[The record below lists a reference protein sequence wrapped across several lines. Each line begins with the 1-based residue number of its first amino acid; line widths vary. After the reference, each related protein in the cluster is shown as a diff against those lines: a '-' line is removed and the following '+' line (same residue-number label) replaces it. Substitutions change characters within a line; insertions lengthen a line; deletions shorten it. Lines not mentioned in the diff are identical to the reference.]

1 MRLNT
6 IAISHLEKVF
16 NRKKKALNNI
26 NLHIH
31 NGMFGILGRNGSGKS
46 TLMNIL
52 STLIPAT
59 KGEVTINNISI
70 KETKKIRRIIGYLP
84 QDFDFYPNMK
94 VSEVLYYLGFLSKIN
109 QTDFDKYV
117 DLILRKVNLIDY
129 KNKKVKSLSGGM
141 KKRLGIAQAILHDP
155 KVIIVDEPTAGLDP
169 EERVRLRNLLSD
181 LAENK
186 IVIISTHIVSD
197 IESTCNRIAILDK
210 GSLVYKGDI
219 PSLIQ
224 QSDDHIY
231 EINLSPSELESF
243 RENDLFITKTQEI
256 ENKLKVRFISETK
269 VANAKKVKADFEDA
283 YMYFL
288 KKQQG
293 GLNHASIYNGI

>member
-1 MRLNT
+1 MNKIVIKGL
-6 IAISHLEKVF
+6 SKSYDG
-16 NRKKKALNNI
+16 KKDALNSLDLVI
-26 NLHIH
+26 P
-31 NGMFGILGRNGSGKS
+31 NGMFGVLGRNGSGKS
-46 TLMNIL
+46 TLMNI
-52 STLIPAT
+52 IAT
-59 KGEVTINNISI
+59 ILQPSKGTVTINGIEI
-70 KETKKIRRIIGYLP
+70 KNSQKIRQMIGYLP

-109 QTDFDKYV
+109 QKDFDKYV

-224 QSDDHIY
+224 ESDDHIY

-243 RENDLFITKTQEI
+243 RKNDLFITKTQEI

>member
-1 MRLNT
+1 MNKIVIKGL
-6 IAISHLEKVF
+6 SKSYDG
-16 NRKKKALNNI
+16 KKDALNSLDLVI
-26 NLHIH
+26 P

-46 TLMNIL
+46 TLMNI
-52 STLIPAT
+52 IAT
-59 KGEVTINNISI
+59 ILQPSKGTVTINGIEI
-70 KETKKIRRIIGYLP
+70 KNSQKIRQMIGYLP

-109 QTDFDKYV
+109 QKDFDKYV

-129 KNKKVKSLSGGM
+129 KNKKIKSLSGGM

>member
-1 MRLNT
+1 MNKIVIKGLSKSYDGKKDVLNSLDLV
-6 IAISHLEKVF
+6 IP
-16 NRKKKALNNI
+16 
-26 NLHIH
+26 

-46 TLMNIL
+46 TLMNI
-52 STLIPAT
+52 IAT
-59 KGEVTINNISI
+59 ILQPSKGTVTINGIEI
-70 KETKKIRRIIGYLP
+70 KNSQKIRQMIGYLP

-109 QTDFDKYV
+109 QKDFDKYV

>member
-1 MRLNT
+1 MNKIVIKGL
-6 IAISHLEKVF
+6 SKSYDG
-16 NRKKKALNNI
+16 KKDALNSLDLVI
-26 NLHIH
+26 P

-46 TLMNIL
+46 TLMNI
-52 STLIPAT
+52 IAT
-59 KGEVTINNISI
+59 ILQPSKGTVTINGIEI
-70 KETKKIRRIIGYLP
+70 KNSQKIRQMIGYLP

-256 ENKLKVRFISETK
+256 DNKLKVRFISETK

-293 GLNHASIYNGI
+293 DLNHASIYNGI

>member
-1 MRLNT
+1 MNKIVIKGL
-6 IAISHLEKVF
+6 SKSYDG
-16 NRKKKALNNI
+16 KKDALNSLDLVI
-26 NLHIH
+26 P

-46 TLMNIL
+46 TLMNI
-52 STLIPAT
+52 IAT
-59 KGEVTINNISI
+59 ILQPSKGTVTINGIEI
-70 KETKKIRRIIGYLP
+70 KNSQKIRQMIGYLP

-94 VSEVLYYLGFLSKIN
+94 VSEVLYYLCFLSKIN
-109 QTDFDKYV
+109 QKDFDKYV

-169 EERVRLRNLLSD
+169 EERVRIRNLLSD

>member
-1 MRLNT
+1 MNKIVIKGL
-6 IAISHLEKVF
+6 SKSYDG
-16 NRKKKALNNI
+16 KKDALNSLDLVI
-26 NLHIH
+26 P

-46 TLMNIL
+46 TLMNIIETIL
-52 STLIPAT
+52 QPS
-59 KGEVTINNISI
+59 KGTVTINGIEI
-70 KETKKIRRIIGYLP
+70 KNSQKIRQMIGYLP

-169 EERVRLRNLLSD
+169 EERVRIRNLLSD

>member
-1 MRLNT
+1 MNKIVIKGL
-6 IAISHLEKVF
+6 SKSYDG
-16 NRKKKALNNI
+16 KKDALNSLDLVI
-26 NLHIH
+26 P

-46 TLMNIL
+46 TLMNI
-52 STLIPAT
+52 IAT
-59 KGEVTINNISI
+59 ILQPSKGTVTINGIEI
-70 KETKKIRRIIGYLP
+70 KNSQKIRQMIDYLP

-169 EERVRLRNLLSD
+169 EERVRIRNLLSD

>member
-1 MRLNT
+1 MNEIVIKGL
-6 IAISHLEKVF
+6 SKSYDG
-16 NRKKKALNNI
+16 KKDALNSLDLVI
-26 NLHIH
+26 P

-46 TLMNIL
+46 TLMNI
-52 STLIPAT
+52 IAT
-59 KGEVTINNISI
+59 ILQPSKGTVTINGIEI
-70 KETKKIRRIIGYLP
+70 KNSQKIRQMIGYLP

-109 QTDFDKYV
+109 QKDFDKYV

-141 KKRLGIAQAILHDP
+141 KKRLGIAQAILHDS

>member
-1 MRLNT
+1 MNKIVIKGL
-6 IAISHLEKVF
+6 SKSYDG
-16 NRKKKALNNI
+16 KKDALNSLDLVI
-26 NLHIH
+26 P

-46 TLMNIL
+46 TLMNI
-52 STLIPAT
+52 IAT
-59 KGEVTINNISI
+59 ILQPSKGTVTINGIEI
-70 KETKKIRRIIGYLP
+70 KNSQKIRQMIGYLP

-141 KKRLGIAQAILHDP
+141 KKRLGMAQAILHDP

-169 EERVRLRNLLSD
+169 EERVRIRNLLSD

-269 VANAKKVKADFEDA
+269 VANAKK
-283 YMYFL
+283 L
-288 KKQQG
+288 KLILKM
-293 GLNHASIYNGI
+293 LICIF

>member
-1 MRLNT
+1 MNKIVIKGL
-6 IAISHLEKVF
+6 SKSYDG
-16 NRKKKALNNI
+16 KKDALNSLDLVI
-26 NLHIH
+26 P

-46 TLMNIL
+46 TLMNI
-52 STLIPAT
+52 IAT
-59 KGEVTINNISI
+59 ILQPSKGTVTINGIEI
-70 KETKKIRRIIGYLP
+70 KNSQKIRQMIGYLP

-169 EERVRLRNLLSD
+169 EERGRIRNLLSD

>member
-1 MRLNT
+1 MNEIVIKGL
-6 IAISHLEKVF
+6 SKSYDG
-16 NRKKKALNNI
+16 KKDALNSLDLVI
-26 NLHIH
+26 P

-46 TLMNIL
+46 TLMNI
-52 STLIPAT
+52 IAT
-59 KGEVTINNISI
+59 ILQPSKGTVTINGIEI
-70 KETKKIRRIIGYLP
+70 KNSQKIRQMIGYLP

-155 KVIIVDEPTAGLDP
+155 KIIIVDEPTAGLDP

-197 IESTCNRIAILDK
+197 IESICNRIAILDK